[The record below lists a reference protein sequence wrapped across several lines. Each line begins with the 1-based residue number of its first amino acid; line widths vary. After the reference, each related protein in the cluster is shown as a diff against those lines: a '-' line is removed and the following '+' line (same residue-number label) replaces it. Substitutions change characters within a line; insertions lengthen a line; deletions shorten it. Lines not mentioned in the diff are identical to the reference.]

1 MPRLRHI
8 NKQDQRRD
16 MPDQELVGIINHNRG
31 IRVGDSKE
39 EDHSSSNRDID
50 HRLKVRLINKVL
62 LVLVLNNRISMD
74 RVRDLNNHTHHLIQV
89 VRHLID
95 ITHLIHL
102 LQCPCRKID
111 HINPNPCLVPNLEDL
126 VHR

>member
-50 HRLKVRLINKVL
+50 HRPRDRLINKVL
-62 LVLVLNNRISMD
+62 LVLVLNNRISTD
-74 RVRDLNNHTHHLIQV
+74 QDRDLNNRTLHLIQV

-95 ITHLIHL
+95 IIHLIHL
-102 LQCPCRKID
+102 LQWPCRRID
-111 HINPNPCLVPNLEDL
+111 HISPNPCQVLNLEDL